1 MFFTAVNLF
10 IYLLGSDSVPV
21 CIIMQDEHLVSQQHT
36 ISVITPY
43 RWGNIWLI
51 LWLMQTCKLCS
62 VQKTF

>member
-10 IYLLGSDSVPV
+10 IYLLVSDSVSV

-43 RWGNIWLI
+43 RWGNIYD
-51 LWLMQTCKLCS
+51 
-62 VQKTF
+62 